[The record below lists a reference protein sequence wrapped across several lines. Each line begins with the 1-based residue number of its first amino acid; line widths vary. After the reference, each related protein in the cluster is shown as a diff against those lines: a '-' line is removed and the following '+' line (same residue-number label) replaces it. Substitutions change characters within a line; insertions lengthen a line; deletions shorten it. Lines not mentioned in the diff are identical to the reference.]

1 MCETHFVAELWVEAR
16 IWLGKSTTAELNLK
30 TSALV
35 SRFISVDLIK
45 YLDQKRKEKETKKKE
60 KKQGRVDLF
69 GLQF

>member
-1 MCETHFVAELWVEAR
+1 MEAR

-45 YLDQKRKEKETKKKE
+45 YLGQKRKEKETQKKKE
-60 KKQGRVDLF
+60 TRESGFIWLTILVHYYR
-69 GLQF
+69 

>member
-1 MCETHFVAELWVEAR
+1 MEAR

-45 YLDQKRKEKETKKKE
+45 YLGQKRKEKETKKKKE
-60 KKQGRVDLF
+60 TREGGFIWLTILVHYYR
-69 GLQF
+69 